1 MYSTD
6 IFFPNLDAVK
16 HFVNM
21 TTKYDQLPIS
31 LISGIYNID
40 AHSII
45 GIISLDI
52 SKPIT
57 LSVNADQIPDSF
69 YTDIEP
75 YVYKQTH

>member
-1 MYSTD
+1 MYSTE
-6 IFFPNLDAVK
+6 IFLPNLDAVK

-31 LISGIYNID
+31 LMSGIYNID
-40 AHSII
+40 AHSVI

-57 LSVNADQIPDSF
+57 LSVNSDEVPDSF
-69 YTDIEP
+69 YNDLAP
-75 YVYKQTH
+75 YIYNHNS